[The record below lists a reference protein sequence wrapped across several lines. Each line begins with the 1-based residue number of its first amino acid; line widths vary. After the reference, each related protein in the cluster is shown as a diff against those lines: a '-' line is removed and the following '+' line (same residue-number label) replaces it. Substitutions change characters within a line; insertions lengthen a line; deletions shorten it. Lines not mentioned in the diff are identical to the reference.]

1 MAQLLSYFLDPN
13 KNEVI
18 ENNAFPNEVFSQP
31 NPDIVS
37 SPMAKRY
44 NVARSYGLYG
54 DDYDLQTFNR
64 NAMGRAVAKRLNWN
78 YEDLLSRPSK
88 IANWRLPHESDI
100 TSASAQEVQ
109 LYPYFLATQK
119 GTANTSVNRV
129 IDPRNLSTVNR
140 AEIIPTFPF
149 HHHHLLL
156 LLYRHFLLF
165 LHVQVLLLYLI
176 FLHDHL
182 LHHLFL
188 MMHLLHHLFIMQI

>member
-1 MAQLLSYFLDPN
+1 MAQLLSYFLDQN
-13 KNEVI
+13 KNEDI
-18 ENNAFPNEVFSQP
+18 ENNPFPNEVFSQP

-140 AEIIPTFPF
+140 AEIIPTFPPPPPPPPTTTIPSF
-149 HHHHLLL
+149 PPLPPRSSTASIP
-156 LLYRHFLLF
+156 YFSSRASTPSSFF
-165 LHVQVLLLYLI
+165 Q
-176 FLHDHL
+176 
-182 LHHLFL
+182 
-188 MMHLLHHLFIMQI
+188 